1 MTALT
6 AQLSKDGAILESYL
20 DFVREFWAIRPTM
33 PLGHAY
39 SFMLVALKEG
49 CSVQEYARLANV
61 SQNVMT
67 RVLLDLGERNRYK
80 EPGYGLVMRRINPI
94 DMRQHQTFLTPDG
107 HALVQRLEMAMRF
120 KMGNS
125 ASTIVADSATRRW
138 NDKSP

>member
-1 MTALT
+1 MPLSAALGDDRST
-6 AQLSKDGAILESYL
+6 LKSYL
-20 DFVREFWAIRPTM
+20 DFMREFWTIRPTM

-49 CSVQEYARLANV
+49 RSVQEYAQLANV

-67 RVLLDLGERNRYK
+67 RILLDLGERNRYK

-107 HALVQRLEMAMRF
+107 QALVQRLEMAMRF
-120 KMGNS
+120 KPS
-125 ASTIVADSATRRW
+125 AEVLPHSFALAEI
-138 NDKSP
+138 KQK